1 MGIEGGAVS
10 TVGNGKNAPAGKRPS
25 PERNEH
31 MEMIVRHQNFMLAL
45 RQLMGWPTFKPVND
59 AIAFTSGQTMSV
71 PVGAELGRI
80 AQVLN
85 KDLVY
90 SGWSNATAREPEGFA
105 IAFRDLVTVDIIDR
119 LVPFAADDRARLI
132 LVSTST
138 DEHFAIDAR
147 GSLIRVTGRPKD
159 IRKGRALA
167 MSRIKAVAATRRS
180 DLLPDNQVV
189 APGAAVTRPQPLN
202 ETIVRFA

>member
-1 MGIEGGAVS
+1 MG
-10 TVGNGKNAPAGKRPS
+10 
-25 PERNEH
+25 
-31 MEMIVRHQNFMLAL
+31 MIVRHQNFMLAL

-59 AIAFTSGQTMSV
+59 AIAFTSGKTMSM

-80 AQVLN
+80 AQALN

-90 SGWSNATAREPEGFA
+90 SGWSNTTTKEPEGFA

-132 LVSTST
+132 LVSTRT

-147 GSLIRVTGRPKD
+147 GSLIRVPGRPKA

-167 MSRIKAVAATRRS
+167 MSRIKAVAATRS
-180 DLLPDNQVV
+180 GDLLPDNQFV
-189 APGAAVTRPQPLN
+189 APGGAITRPHPSN

>member
-1 MGIEGGAVS
+1 
-10 TVGNGKNAPAGKRPS
+10 
-25 PERNEH
+25 

-45 RQLMGWPTFKPVND
+45 RQLMGWPTFKPIND
-59 AIAFTSGQTMSV
+59 AIAFTSGQTMSI

-90 SGWSNATAREPEGFA
+90 SGWSNTTTKEPDGFTV
-105 IAFRDLVTVDIIDR
+105 AFRNLVTVDIIDR
-119 LVPFAADDRARLI
+119 LVPFAADDRATVI
-132 LVSTST
+132 LVSTTT
-138 DEHFAIDAR
+138 DEHFAIDTR
-147 GSLIRVTGRPKD
+147 GSLIRMAGRPKT

-167 MSRIKAVAATRRS
+167 MSRIKALAATRS
-180 DLLPDNQVV
+180 GDLLPDNQFV
-189 APGAAVTRPQPLN
+189 APGAAVTCPQPSN